1 MELNKLNNLL
11 EAEWGPTS
19 ASLID
24 FMEAI
29 EEALKNK
36 KPITVEISSA
46 HHDVLPSKPGNLQTA
61 GFTKDAITW
70 KIEDK

>member
-11 EAEWGPTS
+11 EAEWGRTS

-24 FMEAI
+24 FMEDI

-46 HHDVLPSKPGNLQTA
+46 HSM
-61 GFTKDAITW
+61 
-70 KIEDK
+70 KI